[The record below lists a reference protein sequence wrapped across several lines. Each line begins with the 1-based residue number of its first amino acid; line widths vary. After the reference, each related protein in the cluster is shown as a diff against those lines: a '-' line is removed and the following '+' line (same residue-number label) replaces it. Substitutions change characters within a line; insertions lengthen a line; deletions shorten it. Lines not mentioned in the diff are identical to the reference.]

1 MYKVGVFPGKF
12 LPPHRGHLNAILQ
25 ASTKCEK
32 LYVVVSYNKN
42 NNDLCIKS
50 GIKPISPT
58 LRARWLS
65 SELAEMEH
73 IKILIMNED
82 GIPSYPEGW
91 EIWLSRVKN
100 TIKEEVDI
108 IFGGEPR
115 FDICNTKDYSKVK
128 YEIYDC
134 NRLEYPISATK
145 IRSNPY
151 ENWDYIL
158 GATKNFFT
166 KKVLITG
173 IEGCGKTT
181 LTQMLAKIFN
191 TSCAREEGRYYFAKY
206 FGSNEEVFE
215 LEDFLGIACEQRQI
229 ENYAFKTSNKITF
242 CDTDAVITQY
252 YYEMY
257 MGRENPKIEAFVDKD
272 RYDLVILM
280 FPDVMWVDHDFRL
293 NEDKELRYKL
303 HNKLKHMYIDRGFEN
318 KIIEV
323 SGNYNE
329 RLNKAIKISKE
340 IIM

>member
-25 ASTKCEK
+25 ASTKCKK
-32 LYVVVSYNKN
+32 LYVVVSYNKGN
-42 NNDLCIKS
+42 DDLCIKS
-50 GIKPISPT
+50 GINPISPK

-65 SELAEMEH
+65 TELAEMEH
-73 IKILIMNED
+73 IKVLIMDED
-82 GIPSYPEGW
+82 GIPSFPEGW
-91 EIWLSRVKN
+91 EMWSNRLKN
-100 TIKEEVDI
+100 AIKEKIDI
-108 IFGGEPR
+108 IFGGEPQY
-115 FDICNTKDYSKVK
+115 NVGYTKYYSEVK
-128 YEIYDC
+128 YELYDC
-134 NRLEYPISATK
+134 SRLEYPISATK

-158 GATKNFFT
+158 GAARTFFT

-173 IEGCGKTT
+173 TEGCGKTT
-181 LTQMLAKIFN
+181 LTKMLAKIFS
-191 TSCAREEGRYYFAKY
+191 TSWAREEVRYYSTKY

-215 LEDFLGIACEQRQI
+215 LEDFFNIAWEQRQI

-252 YYEMY
+252 YCEMY
-257 MGRENPKIEAFVDKD
+257 MGKQNPKIEAFVDKD

-280 FPDVMWVDHDFRL
+280 LPDVAWVPGDFRF
-293 NEDKELRYKL
+293 NEDKDSRYKL
-303 HNKLKHMYIDRGFEN
+303 HNKLKQMYLDRGFKD

-329 RLNKAIKISKE
+329 RLNKVIELSRG
-340 IIM
+340 IIT